1 MYMAECFLLYFSL
14 AYCCSIFLITKFI
27 HNTSRQLIINEGVL
41 VMMFSR
47 KMFLIDNWYSH
58 EKEVMSLLA
67 NPDL

>member
-47 KMFLIDNWYSH
+47 KMFLIDNWVFTRKGGH
-58 EKEVMSLLA
+58 VFIGQ
-67 NPDL
+67 P